1 MPRQF
6 DGTLTA
12 VTFVEPMFE
21 QNSVYMLIGLSTGH
35 IWVLDT
41 RSNSFLH
48 SAKVLECQIHKIV
61 SSVSRIVVEGKQ
73 DTKIHSWELKKTI
86 GDFDYDASDPDYFFA
101 GPEQTLTLDGYP
113 SASHYDVTAAE
124 CFVISQNNSIWLV
137 NFIEGITL
145 KLKSCHEPT
154 C

>member
-1 MPRQF
+1 
-6 DGTLTA
+6 
-12 VTFVEPMFE
+12 
-21 QNSVYMLIGLSTGH
+21 MLIGLSGGN

-41 RSNSFLH
+41 RTNSFLH
-48 SAKVLECQIHKIV
+48 SAKVLDCAVHKIM
-61 SSVSRIVVEGKQ
+61 SSISRIVVEGVQ

-101 GPEQTLTLDGYP
+101 GPEKILTLDGYP

-124 CFVISQNNSIWLV
+124 ALFISTNNSIWLV
-137 NFIEGITL
+137 NFVEGITV

-154 C
+154 NKLNSVDFKYVSPN